1 VEVLGDCGVFAINDV
16 TLYAHTRNIL
26 LQVLMDKIGNR
37 DGTSGPSTDSSE
49 RGGLR
54 TDGGSTIIVMSVG
67 GEAQLTQGMPPG
79 SLRTTTTTL
88 NLGTRQSSRPPSSH
102 GPASPRASAASAART
117 PPPSTGSTDRHADD
131 LAKSMGKVTPGGG
144 VTTTPMVSMVSEWEG
159 TMDSPAGAG
168 GEAGAQTAQSS

>member
-1 VEVLGDCGVFAINDV
+1 MWKCWAIVGVLRCFDV
-16 TLYAHTRNIL
+16 MLYAHTRNIL
-26 LQVLMDKIGNR
+26 LQVLMDKIANR

-54 TDGGSTIIVMSVG
+54 SDGGSAIIVMSVG

-117 PPPSTGSTDRHADD
+117 PPPSSTDRHADD
-131 LAKSMGKVTPGGG
+131 LKSMGKVTPGGG
-144 VTTTPMVSMVSEWEG
+144 VTTTPMVSEWEG

-168 GEAGAQTAQSS
+168 GEAGAQTAHRRVDVA